1 MTSRISDKSMQAS
14 EELGK
19 KVTDNKNLNKNPQ
32 KDTNTAQ
39 KDGAASEAS
48 KAQEINPDSQESAEL
63 TNLQQEVEK
72 LKQESSDNYNK
83 FVRAMAD
90 MDNIKRRTEKEKSDI
105 RQYALE
111 SFLKEMLP
119 ILDSFN
125 QATDDSSEKDQKE
138 AEASKGEKGKSFFEG
153 MLMVKRQL
161 NETLEKHGLAGID
174 AKGAPFDPNLH
185 QAISKVESNEI
196 DQEIVKDEYSKG
208 YTLNGRL
215 LRPAMVSVMVPSES
229 N

>member
-1 MTSRISDKSMQAS
+1 MQAS
-14 EELGK
+14 DELGK
-19 KVTDNKNLNKNPQ
+19 KVTDNKNLKHPPQ
-32 KDTNTAQ
+32 ANESNSNQ
-39 KDGAASEAS
+39 GQASEESQDVTKEAQALDDLAAI
-48 KAQEINPDSQESAEL
+48 KAEI
-63 TNLQQEVEK
+63 EK
-72 LKQESSDNYNK
+72 LKKESSENYNK

-90 MDNIKRRTEKEKSDI
+90 MENIKRRAEKEKSDI

-125 QATDDSSEKDQKE
+125 QATENTEKE
-138 AEASKGEKGKSFFEG
+138 AKDADKAEKGESFFEG

-161 NETLEKHGLAGID
+161 SETLEKHGLTGIE

-185 QAISKVESNEI
+185 QAISKVESTEI

>member
-1 MTSRISDKSMQAS
+1 MQAS

-19 KVTDNKNLNKNPQ
+19 KVTDNKNLNTNPPEEAHDSLKN
-32 KDTNTAQ
+32 
-39 KDGAASEAS
+39 GASEEPQSAEES
-48 KAQEINPDSQESAEL
+48 TLESSQEAAEL
-63 TNLQQEVEK
+63 ANLQQEIEK
-72 LKQESSDNYNK
+72 LKKESSDNYNK

-90 MDNIKRRTEKEKSDI
+90 MDNIKRRAEKEKSDI

-125 QATDDSSEKDQKE
+125 QATEGSEQE
-138 AEASKGEKGKSFFEG
+138 EGSAKGETGKSFFEG

-161 NETLEKHGLAGID
+161 SETLEKHGLTGIE

-185 QAISKVESNEI
+185 QAISKVESDEI
-196 DQEIVKDEYSKG
+196 KQEIVKDEYSKG

-215 LRPAMVSVMVPSES
+215 LRPAMVSVLVPSE
-229 N
+229 NN

>member
-1 MTSRISDKSMQAS
+1 MQAS

-19 KVTDNKNLNKNPQ
+19 KVTNNNDLNKKKQVNGIDSHTEEAMDNVQ
-32 KDTNTAQ
+32 KDQ
-39 KDGAASEAS
+39 KSDSE
-48 KAQEINPDSQESAEL
+48 SQETAEL
-63 TNLQQEVEK
+63 ANLQQEVEK
-72 LKQESSDNYNK
+72 LKQESSDNYDK

-90 MDNIKRRTEKEKSDI
+90 MDNIKRRSEKEKSDI

-111 SFLKEMLP
+111 SFLREMLP
-119 ILDSFN
+119 ILDSFD
-125 QATDDSSEKDQKE
+125 QATDGSEKDE
-138 AEASKGEKGKSFFEG
+138 PAAKGETGESFFEG

-161 NETLEKHGLAGID
+161 SETLEKHGLTGIE

-215 LRPAMVSVMVPSES
+215 LRPAMVSVLVPSEG